1 LKKINNKKVL
11 QMALNDR
18 ITELKKF
25 KNLQEYIIDLIENQ
39 KKKIAV

>member
-1 LKKINNKKVL
+1 MTLY
-11 QMALNDR
+11 DR

-39 KKKIAV
+39 KKKIAI